1 MHQDEGNRVRQDD
14 GDASARETG
23 DEGAIFSRTEPGAL
37 DEALSRLAR
46 SEEAHTR
53 LAADFANY
61 RRRVERD
68 RAEWE
73 DAARSGL
80 LVRLLPVFDNLR
92 RARQAA
98 GQAPGGEDGARALLT
113 GLDMVVRGMDETLG
127 ALGVE
132 ETVHVGDAFDPAL
145 GEAIGEEGREDIEP
159 GHVSD
164 VLQAGYRLGGRVL
177 RPALVRVAAVPMGAA
192 VEPAGREGGA

>member
-1 MHQDEGNRVRQDD
+1 MQQDERNRTLQDEE
-14 GDASARETG
+14 ASARQAET
-23 DEGAIFSRTEPGAL
+23 ESAPAEATVAVL
-37 DEALSRLAR
+37 DEVLARLAQ
-46 SEEAHTR
+46 SEEAQTR

-73 DAARSGL
+73 DAARGDL

-98 GQAPGGEDGARALLT
+98 SQAPGGEEGASAVLT
-113 GLDMVVRGMDETLG
+113 GLDMVIRGMDETLA

-132 ETVHVGDAFDPAL
+132 ESVHVGDAFDPSL
-145 GEAIGEEGREDIEP
+145 GEAIGEEEREDIAP
-159 GHVSD
+159 GQVSS
-164 VLQAGYRLGGRVL
+164 VLQAGYRLAGRVL
-177 RPALVRVAAVPMGAA
+177 RPALVRVAAMATDA
-192 VEPAGREGGA
+192 RVEPVGREGGV